1 MESDGGFHP
10 DVKYPQ
16 YGSYVGRLHYYEG
29 VELIS
34 RYGHKM
40 TAKDKRRIMG
50 GDDDYEGWVS
60 NDGARYDWKK
70 KKPSITGM
78 YENEVI
84 PWKDTMTMS
93 L

>member
-1 MESDGGFHP
+1 MESYGGFHP

-70 KKPSITGM
+70 RNRLLPVCTRMRLSHGR
-78 YENEVI
+78 
-84 PWKDTMTMS
+84 DTMTMN

>member
-1 MESDGGFHP
+1 MWAVFIIT
-10 DVKYPQ
+10 K
-16 YGSYVGRLHYYEG
+16 G

-60 NDGARYDWKK
+60 NDGTRYDQKQK
-70 KKPSITGM
+70 EAF
-78 YENEVI
+78 YYRYV
-84 PWKDTMTMS
+84 
-93 L
+93 

>member
-1 MESDGGFHP
+1 MEVFHP

-16 YGSYVGRLHYYEG
+16 YGSYVGRIHYYEG

-40 TAKDKRRIMG
+40 TAKDKRSIMG
-50 GDDDYEGWVS
+50 DDDDYEGWVS
-60 NDGARYDWKK
+60 NDGTRHDWKK
-70 KKPSITGM
+70 RNLLLPVCMRMRLFHG
-78 YENEVI
+78 
-84 PWKDTMTMS
+84 KDTMTMS